1 MDNDVNL
8 AVDILV
14 KNIIKAVRE
23 GQRDV
28 NLTESFSSVIK
39 QINSNGT
46 YVILDQ
52 SGQERVVKCCIP
64 ELKLKVGMNVWVMIP
79 QGNLN
84 RMHIYG
90 VL

>member
-1 MDNDVNL
+1 MGNDVNL

-14 KNIIKAVRE
+14 KNIVKAVRE
-23 GQRDV
+23 GQQNV
-28 NLTESFSSVIK
+28 SVTQSFQSVIK
-39 QINSNGT
+39 QANSNGT

-52 SGQERVVKCCIP
+52 SGQERIVKCCIP
-64 ELKLKVGMNVWVMIP
+64 GLELKVGMNVWIMIP

-84 RMHIYG
+84 KMHIYG